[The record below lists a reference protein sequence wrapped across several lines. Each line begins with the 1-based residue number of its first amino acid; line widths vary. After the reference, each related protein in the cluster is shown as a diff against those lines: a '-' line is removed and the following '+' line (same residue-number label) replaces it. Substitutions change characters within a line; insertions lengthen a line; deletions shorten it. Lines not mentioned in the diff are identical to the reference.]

1 MKVFFAIATL
11 WFAWRVGEDI
21 TDGSAFSVMFLH
33 LIFFISS
40 LVGLVLTE

>member
-1 MKVFFAIATL
+1 MRVFFAIATI

-21 TDGSAFSVMFLH
+21 TDDTSFSAMFLH
-33 LIFFISS
+33 FIFFLSN